1 MSESE
6 KISARERSVVTT
18 SALSA
23 IFMFSFI
30 IALPGVLINEVV
42 ETFSLDGVDEGLMG
56 TFTSIGFMVSMF
68 FVVLVQGRVKKITL
82 LVFGLL
88 LQAAALFVTG
98 FSPTF
103 FVLLLGS
110 AFLGFSG
117 GFIDSCSNSVIV
129 DIQGEKSN
137 KYLGYLHGI
146 FGIGALIAPLAF
158 MLALRFTDWRGI
170 FYVLTGFSLLVMIF
184 LFFLTRGLGG
194 DKKQTSTIR
203 EHLFTSSDLLAY
215 LRVRRNV
222 LLSLAGLF
230 SMFTISAVLIWIV
243 RYMTLR
249 FDAENIGLIS
259 VTIYWICATVNRF
272 LFAKFVKKAS
282 MSLFTLGAILSGAA
296 IFIGVASGNPIV
308 LCVMMGVFGFCS
320 GHFVQVLVAEAAVGY
335 EGRTSFTTSFL
346 MFIMCIARI
355 IAPVTM
361 AFVGTQISLF
371 VGMMIPVVACLL
383 TAVFSRYAAKSDTTS

>member
-6 KISARERSVVTT
+6 KASARERSVITT

-110 AFLGFSG
+110 VFLGFSG

-129 DIQGEKSN
+129 DIQGEKSS

-158 MLALRFTDWRGI
+158 MLVLRFTDWRGI
-170 FYVLTGFSLLVMIF
+170 FYILTGFSLLVMIF
-184 LFFLTRGLGG
+184 IFLLTRGHD
-194 DKKQTSTIR
+194 DKKQISTVR
-203 EHLFTSSDLLAY
+203 EHLFIASDLWAY

-259 VTIYWICATVNRF
+259 VTIYWVCATANRF
-272 LFAKFVKKAS
+272 LFAKLVKKAS

-296 IFIGVASGNPIV
+296 IFIGVLSGNPIV

-320 GHFVQVLVAEAAVGY
+320 GHFVQILVAEAAVGY

-346 MFIMCIARI
+346 MLIMCIARI

-383 TAVFSRYAAKSDTTS
+383 TAVFSWYASKSTTKA